1 MMQALLAR
9 PPIRRPRLSALLLT
23 LALALGAT
31 GARADVYSEVT
42 QLIRT
47 GQLTAAMDRADRHLA
62 AQPRDPQMRFL
73 KGVIQTETGQTA
85 EALDSFTRLT
95 QDYPDLPEPYNNLA
109 ALHASQ
115 GRLDQA
121 RESLE
126 MAVRLNPND
135 ATAQENLGDV
145 HASLA
150 RQAYRKVLQL
160 DGGNT
165 GVAAKLALIQ
175 TLLKPASDKAPA
187 SAPKQ

>member
-1 MMQALLAR
+1 MMQALLAHR
-9 PPIRRPRLSALLLT
+9 PFRRSRPFAPL
-23 LALALGAT
+23 LALGLAL
-31 GARADVYSEVT
+31 GVASAWADAYTEVT
-42 QLIRT
+42 QRIRT
-47 GQLTAAMDRADRHLA
+47 GQWSAAMGLAEQHLEA
-62 AQPRDPQMRFL
+62 KPRDPQMRFL

-85 EALDSFTRLT
+85 EALNSFTRLT

-121 RESLE
+121 REALD

-145 HASLA
+145 HVSLA
-150 RQAYRKVLQL
+150 RQAYRKALQL

-165 GVAAKLALIQ
+165 SVAAKLALIQ
-175 TLLKPASDKAPA
+175 SLLTPAAGQAPA
-187 SAPKQ
+187 RAPKQ